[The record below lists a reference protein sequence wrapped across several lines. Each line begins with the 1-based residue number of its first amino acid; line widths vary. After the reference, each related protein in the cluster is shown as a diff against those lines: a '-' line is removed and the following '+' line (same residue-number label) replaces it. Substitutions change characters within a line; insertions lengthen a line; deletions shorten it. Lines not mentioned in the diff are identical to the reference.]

1 MIQLSRRD
9 RGVKTR
15 NLRASGFATYRL
27 SDGLLLIESPSCTAC
42 KVISRQP
49 CIPRQAIY
57 IPRTGII
64 FNLITPGPRISKRIV
79 ERLSAAGK
87 DVEVVEESSLV
98 LPRTLTKKQY
108 LVLVTAMRMGY
119 FNTPREC
126 TLSEVSSELGLSKST
141 VYRYLKAALKK
152 LALEALL
159 QYETIR
165 ERGRASLIY

>member
-1 MIQLSRRD
+1 M
-9 RGVKTR
+9 
-15 NLRASGFATYRL
+15 
-27 SDGLLLIESPSCTAC
+27 LIESPSCSAC
-42 KVISRQP
+42 KVISRSP

-64 FNLITPGPRISKRIV
+64 FNLITPSPRVSKRIV

-87 DVEVVEESSLV
+87 DVEVVEESNLT
-98 LPRTLTKKQY
+98 LPRVITQKQY
-108 LVLVTAMRMGY
+108 LVLVTAMKMGY

-126 TLSEVSSELGLSKST
+126 TLSEVAAELGLSKST

-159 QYETIR
+159 QYEAIR
-165 ERGRASLIY
+165 ERGKASLIY